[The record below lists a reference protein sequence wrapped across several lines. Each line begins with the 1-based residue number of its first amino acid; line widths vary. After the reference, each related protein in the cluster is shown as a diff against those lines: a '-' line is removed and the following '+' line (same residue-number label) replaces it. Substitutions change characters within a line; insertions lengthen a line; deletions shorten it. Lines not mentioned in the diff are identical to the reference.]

1 MDAAR
6 GRIVQFVDHYAQP
19 LQRRNQILSPSRGTG
34 ISPAS
39 KKIAPRLASS
49 AAHAQISPI
58 REDLSRETG
67 NMPLAVPLEP
77 MSGISTEG
85 T

>member
-6 GRIVQFVDHYAQP
+6 DRIVQFVDHYTQS
-19 LQRRNQILSPSRGTG
+19 LQRRNQISSPSRGTG

-49 AAHAQISPI
+49 AAHALISPI
-58 REDLSRETG
+58 KEDLSCETG
-67 NMPLAVPLEP
+67 NMPLAVPLE
-77 MSGISTEG
+77 STSEKQY
-85 T
+85 